1 MKKLL
6 LILICLFVSFEVKS
20 EDEIYQYQHSEFYEE
35 DVSVKKC
42 LEYHNKG
49 KILHSFLS
57 VENPDIYQRQRK
69 VKRILINYKNKVYE
83 LNIESKKYVSD
94 GSINGGEQ
102 VENMWC
108 HFYDFDKKRKK
119 DEKSK

>member
-20 EDEIYQYQHSEFYEE
+20 EEEIYQYQHPEFYEE
-35 DVSVKKC
+35 NVSVKKC

-57 VENPDIYQRQRK
+57 IGNPDTNKFQRK

-83 LNIESKKYVSD
+83 LNIESKKHVSD
-94 GSINGGEQ
+94 GSINIGEQ

-108 HFYDFDKKRKK
+108 HFYDLDKKWKILFFF
-119 DEKSK
+119 